1 MGVPAALQEDGA
13 MAKRT
18 QPRAED
24 ASRESK
30 KLVQEVLD
38 NFPAPVYA
46 VDADG
51 RFLLTNQRLDVL
63 LGAAAG
69 QAMGKTRETFLPT
82 EIADEHRENDL
93 EVIRGGRAIAFE
105 ESNVEPDGEH
115 VYSSIKFPLHDAR
128 GRIYAIGGIS
138 TDITERKRLERELRE
153 RTKELQALYSLAEIA
168 ERKGISL
175 DELYQE
181 LTDIL
186 PKSWRYEDI
195 ACARIVVGDLEFR
208 TDNFAESPW
217 KQSAPVKVAG
227 VVIGTLDVG
236 YLVKRPD
243 EGEGPFLKEER
254 RLLDALAERLG
265 HITERKR
272 AEETTHDSEARFRTL
287 SENALAGVYIVQGG
301 RLTYVNRSLA
311 TIFGYEP
318 DELMGASPLTVIHPD
333 DHALVTENMR
343 QRTAGEVSSL
353 QYEFRG
359 LCKNGAVKAIEA
371 FGASTELDGRPAI
384 IGNLLD
390 ITERKRM
397 EAERTGLIARQVTL
411 NRVTLAL
418 GALTEVPAI
427 LRVLREEVCTL
438 LDADAFFVS
447 RYHKEERLITALFA
461 VDEGKERDVST
472 FPPVPLAPEGGGMQS
487 HVLRTGKSLNVPSLA
502 EHAHRLTTAYNIT
515 SAGKLIPPPPEAER
529 DAYTKS
535 ALLVPMMFRGEP
547 TGVLQVQSNRLN
559 AYSDEDADLLA
570 GFANVAAISIQ
581 NALLVEAVQRG
592 LEGTIEAVART
603 TEMRDPYTAGHQ
615 ERVARLSCAI
625 AQKMGLDAE
634 TVKGLRVAGLLHD
647 VGKVSVAAEIL
658 SKPSALSPLEFSLVK
673 EHSNVGHGILKGIV
687 FPWPVAE
694 MVLQHHERLDGS
706 GYPRGLKGDAILLEA
721 KILAVAD
728 VVEAMA
734 SHRPYRPALGVDAAL
749 KEIQAE
755 RGTRYDAET
764 VDACLGLFESGE
776 FSLQPASV
784 V

>member
-1 MGVPAALQEDGA
+1 

-18 QPRAED
+18 QPGAED
-24 ASRESK
+24 ASQESK

-51 RFLLTNQRLDVL
+51 CFLLTNQRLDVL

-69 QAMGKTRETFLPT
+69 QAVGKTRETFLPT

-93 EVIRGGRAIAFE
+93 EVIRGGRAISFE

-115 VYSSIKFPLHDAR
+115 VYTSIKFPLHDAR

-153 RTKELQALYSLAEIA
+153 RTKELQAFYSLAEIA

-186 PKSWRYEDI
+186 PKSWQYEDI
-195 ACARIVVGDLEFR
+195 ACARIVVGGLEFR

-236 YLVKRPD
+236 YLAKRPD

-254 RLLDALAERLG
+254 RLLNALAERLG

-272 AEETTHDSEARFRTL
+272 AEETIRENEKRLSLVLGAAKEGIYDVDLRSGVTYCSSEYGAMLGYGPAELVLSPGSGVWERLLHPDDRESAVRAVDGCLAGETDSYDMEFRLRTKAGNWRWVRSRGQVVERDPKGNALRLVGTHTDIDERKRMDETIHDSEARFRTL

-333 DHALVTENMR
+333 DRALVTENMR

-390 ITERKRM
+390 ITASRS
-397 EAERTGLIARQVTL
+397 LS
-411 NRVTLAL
+411 
-418 GALTEVPAI
+418 VP
-427 LRVLREEVCTL
+427 
-438 LDADAFFVS
+438 
-447 RYHKEERLITALFA
+447 
-461 VDEGKERDVST
+461 
-472 FPPVPLAPEGGGMQS
+472 
-487 HVLRTGKSLNVPSLA
+487 
-502 EHAHRLTTAYNIT
+502 
-515 SAGKLIPPPPEAER
+515 
-529 DAYTKS
+529 
-535 ALLVPMMFRGEP
+535 
-547 TGVLQVQSNRLN
+547 
-559 AYSDEDADLLA
+559 
-570 GFANVAAISIQ
+570 
-581 NALLVEAVQRG
+581 
-592 LEGTIEAVART
+592 
-603 TEMRDPYTAGHQ
+603 
-615 ERVARLSCAI
+615 
-625 AQKMGLDAE
+625 
-634 TVKGLRVAGLLHD
+634 
-647 VGKVSVAAEIL
+647 
-658 SKPSALSPLEFSLVK
+658 
-673 EHSNVGHGILKGIV
+673 
-687 FPWPVAE
+687 
-694 MVLQHHERLDGS
+694 
-706 GYPRGLKGDAILLEA
+706 
-721 KILAVAD
+721 
-728 VVEAMA
+728 
-734 SHRPYRPALGVDAAL
+734 
-749 KEIQAE
+749 
-755 RGTRYDAET
+755 
-764 VDACLGLFESGE
+764 
-776 FSLQPASV
+776 
-784 V
+784 